1 MEWIY
6 DFVHEAVFY
15 EVYENDD
22 ETMYDWVTDRD
33 FAEIVNEVTQYILD
47 EYNGVE
53 IPTWQQEEAAHLDIL
68 DYMGSYIG

>member
-22 ETMYDWVTDRD
+22 ETRYNWVTDRD

-53 IPTWQQEEAAHLDIL
+53 EPTWQQEESAHLDIL
-68 DYMGSYIG
+68 DYMSSFIG

>member
-22 ETMYDWVTDRD
+22 ETRYAWVTHRD

-53 IPTWQQEEAAHLDIL
+53 EPTWQQEESAHLDIL

>member
-22 ETMYDWVTDRD
+22 ETRYDWVTDRD

-53 IPTWQQEEAAHLDIL
+53 EPTWQQEESAHLDIL

>member
-22 ETMYDWVTDRD
+22 ETRYDWVTDRD

-47 EYNGVE
+47 EYKGVE

-68 DYMGSYIG
+68 DYMGSYIV

>member
-22 ETMYDWVTDRD
+22 ETLYDWVTDRD

-53 IPTWQQEEAAHLDIL
+53 EPTWQQEESAHLDIL

>member
-22 ETMYDWVTDRD
+22 ETRYDWVTDRD

-47 EYNGVE
+47 EYDGVE
-53 IPTWQQEEAAHLDIL
+53 EPTWQQEESAHLAIL